1 MAQTEG
7 VKNNESGYPA
17 LLSESSFVKAMVRGS
32 MSEALSAKKIK
43 RHRRSKILVKK
54 RTILPRVRSVQR
66 ADKWQKR
73 RKRRKQQ
80 KEKHEGS
87 PEVSPDGGTVE
98 EEHATLSTSERLVH
112 WTVQRKNASN
122 SFAGATQFLL
132 LAHTPVSRK
141 VFQYFHCNDIAG
153 RLYLRADYGLSC
165 YGDDWY
171 AFLPVVLVVMFS
183 FTVALPLS
191 ISMYL
196 RYHRHELYSTR
207 IFQKVGFL
215 YQPYRRGSEFW
226 QIHDVVFKMVLTGVS
241 TVPCLFCKPHLAPPI
256 ILLFK
261 LFVLCSYLTQE
272 TTLLHIYRVHIRCSS
287 MFLHWSGREWR
298 S

>member
-1 MAQTEG
+1 M
-7 VKNNESGYPA
+7 KNPFTY
-17 LLSESSFVKAMVRGS
+17 R
-32 MSEALSAKKIK
+32 
-43 RHRRSKILVKK
+43 RRS
-54 RTILPRVRSVQR
+54 LPLPSSPRRSVGG
-66 ADKWQKR
+66 A
-73 RKRRKQQ
+73 
-80 KEKHEGS
+80 
-87 PEVSPDGGTVE
+87 EVNFY
-98 EEHATLSTSERLVH
+98 HAGF
-112 WTVQRKNASN
+112 WA
-122 SFAGATQFLL
+122 
-132 LAHTPVSRK
+132 P
-141 VFQYFHCNDIAG
+141 
-153 RLYLRADYGLSC
+153 
-165 YGDDWY
+165 
-171 AFLPVVLVVMFS
+171 FLPVVLVVMFS

-196 RYHRHELYSTR
+196 RYHRYELYSTR